1 MHTESVTFMGL
12 GISVFLE
19 RAKTFLMIV
28 RKWIEAQILCIYM
41 MTYNFI
47 DSLGLIFPRK
57 TNRQNKDFHG
67 IQILDVN
74 RNNVHYGGS

>member
-12 GISVFLE
+12 GISVYVE

-28 RKWIEAQILCIYM
+28 RKWIETQILCIYM

-47 DSLGLIFPRK
+47 DSLGLIFLGKLTGRTK
-57 TNRQNKDFHG
+57 IFMVYR
-67 IQILDVN
+67 V
-74 RNNVHYGGS
+74 